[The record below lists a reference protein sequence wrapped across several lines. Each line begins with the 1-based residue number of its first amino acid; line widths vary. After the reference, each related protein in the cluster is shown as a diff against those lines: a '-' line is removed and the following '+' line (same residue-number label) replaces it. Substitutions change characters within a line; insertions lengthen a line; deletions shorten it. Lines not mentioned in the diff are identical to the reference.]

1 MTAALAAC
9 AACLAAM
16 PAVEAWAAWGA
27 LRFAFGAAEGLMFV
41 ATETWVNQAA
51 GDSVR
56 GRWVS
61 AYTTALASG
70 FALGPL
76 LIRATGAEG
85 ALPFLAAAAATLA
98 GIAALG
104 LARGTAPRIGGA
116 LSFGFFGYLAA
127 LPVAVAAAALFGFAD
142 GGLLAMLTVWGL
154 GLGFAAEDAVALV
167 TALAAG
173 GIALMLPFGWL
184 ADRVD
189 RRRLVAASA
198 AASALAIALLPLLAG
213 APWAVFAALFALGG
227 LLGSLW
233 LVAMALMGE
242 RFRGADLAAANVGLT
257 FAYGAGS
264 IAGPVVSGAALEAW
278 PPHGMMPAVAACVAA
293 FALWT
298 AAAGR
303 RSNRPVRRVKRA
315 DRAKA
320 GEFRGAA
327 RPGNRV
333 AAASTRLGVAV
344 LAADCGRLSICYILT
359 RLGKPASL
367 AADCGRL
374 SIYYIRGRR
383 RGWRLRAAD
392 CGRLSICYIFPRG
405 HSRPAPA
412 ADCGRLS
419 ICYIRAV

>member
-1 MTAALAAC
+1 MTRRALRGLVAAIACAALLGLTIGLAMPLVAVTMERQGFGGAPIGLSAAAQFLGIVAGAPLGPRCIPRFGLIPVMTAALAAC

-16 PAVEAWAAWGA
+16 PAVEAWAAWMA

-116 LSFGFFGYLAA
+116 RSFGFFGYLAA
-127 LPVAVAAAALFGFAD
+127 LPVAVGAAALFGFAD

-154 GLGFAAEDAVALV
+154 GLGFAAEDAAALV

-173 GIALMLPFGWL
+173 GIALMPPIGWL

-198 AASALAIALLPLLAG
+198 AASAVAIALLPLLAD

-278 PPHGMMPAVAACVAA
+278 PPHGMMPAVAVCVAV

-298 AAAGR
+298 AAAAGR
-303 RSNRPVRRVKRA
+303 REDLDK
-315 DRAKA
+315 
-320 GEFRGAA
+320 
-327 RPGNRV
+327 
-333 AAASTRLGVAV
+333 
-344 LAADCGRLSICYILT
+344 
-359 RLGKPASL
+359 
-367 AADCGRL
+367 
-374 SIYYIRGRR
+374 RGR
-383 RGWRLRAAD
+383 
-392 CGRLSICYIFPRG
+392 
-405 HSRPAPA
+405 
-412 ADCGRLS
+412 
-419 ICYIRAV
+419 IR